1 VTDPGGTEIA
11 SPALAPDGSIDLSGI
26 SVAQHPSITVSVH
39 LVLLNSNDFAG
50 GNQPHVVVSFSGDSP
65 QVCLQTVIAPAC
77 TASSVSDTANGAD
90 ATGTL
95 TSNTVTLPVAPG
107 AGCQP
112 NVTVNKEICASND
125 DQDCG
130 PGGAGPWVKQA
141 PVGLLGILLA
151 HPRWRITVTNTG
163 PVDIANV
170 RINDQVEPTC
180 TSAAGTFALAA
191 GASRQV
197 FCSTS
202 ILLSL
207 LPLTNTASATFVPV
221 NSPTGTKPTT
231 TAGSSAIAC
240 SLLCA
245 LRG

>member
-1 VTDPGGTEIA
+1 
-11 SPALAPDGSIDLSGI
+11 
-26 SVAQHPSITVSVH
+26 
-39 LVLLNSNDFAG
+39 
-50 GNQPHVVVSFSGDSP
+50 
-65 QVCLQTVIAPAC
+65 
-77 TASSVSDTANGAD
+77 
-90 ATGTL
+90 
-95 TSNTVTLPVAPG
+95 
-107 AGCQP
+107 
-112 NVTVNKEICASND
+112 
-125 DQDCG
+125 
-130 PGGAGPWVKQA
+130 
-141 PVGLLGILLA
+141 
-151 HPRWRITVTNTG
+151 VTNTG